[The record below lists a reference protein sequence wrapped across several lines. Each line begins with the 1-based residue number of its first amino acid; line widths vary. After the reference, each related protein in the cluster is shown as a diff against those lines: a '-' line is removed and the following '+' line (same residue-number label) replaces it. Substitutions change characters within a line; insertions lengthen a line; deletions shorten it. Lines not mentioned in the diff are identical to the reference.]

1 MFELHWFHTTKKAS
15 HKRDLIFGGGEGGMA
30 LLCTA
35 LACPPKSFV
44 FRYRTAHQLAK
55 NDYQSFSSRAL
66 PPRGSNPLLIFTT
79 KERLSTKVD
88 NRSFLAEKDYA
99 SQIASFFSQYQL
111 LLKWYFIGVERLKIC
126 YTLTMYHFNKKGVS
140 VSLCNIKS
148 ITPNITP
155 TNRLHIRSRT
165 P

>member
-1 MFELHWFHTTKKAS
+1 MHSLGTGQFLLHFGILPVCGARHLSSGSKSPQYLSTAAQLYALPLS
-15 HKRDLIFGGGEGGMA
+15 AIGGGRA
-30 LLCTA
+30 RFP
-35 LACPPKSFV
+35 LAGTRRSC
-44 FRYRTAHQLAK
+44 
-55 NDYQSFSSRAL
+55 
-66 PPRGSNPLLIFTT
+66 SNPSWFPHQKSKPQKWLA
-79 KERLSTKVD
+79 
-88 NRSFLAEKDYA
+88 FLMAEKDYA
-99 SQIASFFSQYQL
+99 SQIASFFSHYQL